1 MAKVREKQVKTVKE
15 VVVWGRNSFNPV
27 GDETLVEARRRKI
40 ADDKRWERALG
51 KAVKDSVRL
60 REQEEARIARNKNK
74 RNKGAS

>member
-15 VVVWGRNSFNPV
+15 VVVLGRNSFNPV
-27 GDETLVEARRRKI
+27 GDETLVEARYRKI